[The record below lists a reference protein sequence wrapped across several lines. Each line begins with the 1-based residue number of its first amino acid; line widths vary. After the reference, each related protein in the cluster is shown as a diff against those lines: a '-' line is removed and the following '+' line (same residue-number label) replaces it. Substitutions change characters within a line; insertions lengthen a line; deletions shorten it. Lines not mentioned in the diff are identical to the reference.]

1 MQGFI
6 HVSDIS
12 WIHVLIKIHV
22 DMTNENITLF
32 CLAWNSDSRKTCY
45 ANCPIH

>member
-32 CLAWNSDSRKTCY
+32 CLAWNSDSRKT
-45 ANCPIH
+45 